1 MKKLWLVPVLMI
13 IVLFGCQD
21 GNNGAL
27 DTTKLEKVEPQGNAT
42 EEQLKIIP
50 VSYEAPSLDEGLD
63 ALPFKLEIPNKLPFE
78 AKPLQIS
85 MIEDIKH
92 DGKNLRVSLSTG
104 SNDSSDA
111 VDLMITVHNF
121 KVEYDGSGKDV
132 ELSNGVVGNY
142 SGNSLTFEKDGI
154 YYFIGYNNK
163 NISTEQHKKDIIK
176 IANQML

>member
-1 MKKLWLVPVLMI
+1 MKKLWLIPVLLI

-21 GNNGAL
+21 DNNGAL
-27 DTTKLEKVEPQGNAT
+27 DTTKLKKVKPQGNAT

-63 ALPFKLEIPNKLPFE
+63 ALPFKLEIPKKLPFE

-92 DGKNLRVSLSTG
+92 DGKNLRVSLSTAA
-104 SNDSSDA
+104 NDKSDA
-111 VDLMITVHNF
+111 IYLMITVHNF
-121 KVEYDGSGKDV
+121 KVEYDGSEKDQ
-132 ELSNGVVGNY
+132 ELSKGVVGSF
-142 SGNSLTFEKDGI
+142 SGNSLTFEKDGV

-163 NISTEQHKKDIIK
+163 NITAEKHQEHLVK